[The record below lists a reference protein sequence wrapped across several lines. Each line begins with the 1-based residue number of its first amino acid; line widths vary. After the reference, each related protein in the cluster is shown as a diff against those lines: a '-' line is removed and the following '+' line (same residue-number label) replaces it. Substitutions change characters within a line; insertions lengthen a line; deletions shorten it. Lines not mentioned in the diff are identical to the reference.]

1 MTDKFN
7 SKFDRYNL
15 RKVILDYPNQ
25 LDLGYKFSTNI
36 QLVRNNFSEL
46 VICGMGGSGLP
57 GKFLREYLISGIK
70 KPLSSIEICQNYQL
84 PPSTD
89 ESSLVFVISYS
100 GTTEETISCFQEA
113 LKRKSTIIAFASGGE
128 IEKISQENKVPFVR
142 TKIDQDNFQPR
153 YALTYTFA
161 AMLQILEGMGL
172 KLRENL
178 EFPHIDPRK
187 LEVPG
192 EELAQKSNGKTPVIY
207 SSERFKILAE
217 IWKIKVNE
225 NAKTP
230 AFWNFFPE
238 LNHNEMLGFT
248 NPQSSFFVI
257 MIKDSEDHP
266 QIQRRIEVTA
276 ELYREKGLEVE
287 IVETQGVNWL
297 EKALHLMS
305 LADWHSYYLAYEYN
319 QDPTPVEMVEALKI
333 KLK

>member
-1 MTDKFN
+1 MTDFN
-7 SKFDRYNL
+7 SDFDKYNL
-15 RKVILDYPNQ
+15 RRVILDYPNQ
-25 LDLGYKFSTNI
+25 LDLGYSFSQDI
-36 QLVRNNFSEL
+36 SLAQKNFSEL

-70 KPLSSIEICQNYQL
+70 KPLSSIEICQSYQL

-89 ESSLVFVISYS
+89 ENSLVFISSYS
-100 GTTEETISCFQEA
+100 GTTEETISCFHDA
-113 LKRKSTIIAFASGGE
+113 LERNATIIAFASGGE
-128 IEKISQENKVPFVR
+128 VEKIAQENKVPFVR
-142 TKIDQDNFQPR
+142 TKIDLDNFQPR

-161 AMLQILEGMGL
+161 AMLQVLEGMGL

-178 EFPHIDPRK
+178 DFPVLDPRK

-192 EELAQKSNGKTPVIY
+192 EELAQKTIRKTPVIY

-217 IWKIKVNE
+217 IWKIKINE

-238 LNHNEMLGFT
+238 LNHNEMPGFT
-248 NPQSSFFVI
+248 NPQAPFLMV
-257 MIKDSEDHP
+257 MIKDPEDHP
-266 QIQRRIEVTA
+266 QIQKRIDITA

-287 IVETQGVNWL
+287 IVETQGSKWL
-297 EKALHLMS
+297 EKALNLMT
-305 LADWHSYYLAYEYN
+305 LADWHSYYLAYEYG
-319 QDPTPVEMVEALKI
+319 QDPTPVEMVEALKV